1 MKQFLSAVFFGVILI
16 YRFLFFGFS
25 LAVSKKNEVFA
36 LSGEARPFAS
46 ASSEER
52 SDERD
57 EQRSKLFKAK
67 TLGGSP
73 VLSGLRPSE
82 TTERRMTD

>member
-25 LAVSKKNEVFA
+25 LAVSKKNGVFA

-57 EQRSKLFKAK
+57 EQRSKFFEAK

-73 VLSGLRPSE
+73 AFPGGEGRLARA
-82 TTERRMTD
+82 